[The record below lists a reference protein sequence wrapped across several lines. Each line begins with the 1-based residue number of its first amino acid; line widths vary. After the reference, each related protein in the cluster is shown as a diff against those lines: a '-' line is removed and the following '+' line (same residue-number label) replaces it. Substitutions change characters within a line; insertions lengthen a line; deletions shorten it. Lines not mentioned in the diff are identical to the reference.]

1 MKTALT
7 AWDKVQISRN
17 VQRPRTLD
25 YVRIL
30 CDNFFEFHGDRRY
43 ADDAAIVAGVGR
55 IMGRSVMI
63 IGHQKGRDTR
73 ENMKRNFGM
82 PKPDGY
88 RKALR
93 LFHHAEKFALP
104 VICLIDTPGADPSME
119 SESRGQGNAIA
130 ENILIMAQLR
140 TPLVS
145 FVIGEGGSG
154 GALAIGVTDRIFML
168 EHSIY
173 SVAAPEASAAILW
186 RDSSKAADAAKT
198 MRITAQ
204 DLHGLSSLALT
215 EVAQKLLL
223 QIAVL
228 AQQITTQA
236 QAIKFRDIKL
246 ERITFELARL
256 KAWRFGAKTE
266 RMDAEQRQFHEQ
278 YRPDGPIRP
287 RNRLN
292 NEGELL
298 AGQIWAE
305 IEITAPA
312 TTAPNAI
319 NATAGVI
326 AKITRNPAK
335 GIQSKDDSTSGRA
348 GRSFMAVSPPIKKPI
363 PKPEMTAAHELA
375 PFNFSSEIAG
385 PIA

>member
-30 CDNFFEFHGDRRY
+30 CDDFFEFHGDRRY

-130 ENILIMAQLR
+130 ENILVMAQLR

-204 DLHGLSSLALT
+204 DLHEMGI
-215 EVAQKLLL
+215 VD
-223 QIAVL
+223 
-228 AQQITTQA
+228 
-236 QAIKFRDIKL
+236 AIVP
-246 ERITFELARL
+246 E
-256 KAWRFGAKTE
+256 
-266 RMDAEQRQFHEQ
+266 
-278 YRPDGPIRP
+278 PDGGAHLDPENTVRKVGDLIMNSLEELSAIPTQTLLDQRYQKY
-287 RNRLN
+287 RVIGAFNTLATN
-292 NEGELL
+292 QQGNGEPLVF
-298 AGQIWAE
+298 
-305 IEITAPA
+305 P
-312 TTAPNAI
+312 
-319 NATAGVI
+319 
-326 AKITRNPAK
+326 
-335 GIQSKDDSTSGRA
+335 
-348 GRSFMAVSPPIKKPI
+348 
-363 PKPEMTAAHELA
+363 
-375 PFNFSSEIAG
+375 
-385 PIA
+385 

>member
-30 CDNFFEFHGDRRY
+30 CDDFFEFHGDRRY

-63 IGHQKGRDTR
+63 VGHQKGRDTR

-130 ENILIMAQLR
+130 ENILVMAQLR

-204 DLHGLSSLALT
+204 DLHEMGIVDAIVPEPEGGAHLDPENTVRKVGDLIMNSLEALSAIPTQTLLDQRYQKYRVIGAFNTLT
-215 EVAQKLLL
+215 TN
-223 QIAVL
+223 
-228 AQQITTQA
+228 QQ
-236 QAIKFRDIKL
+236 
-246 ERITFELARL
+246 
-256 KAWRFGAKTE
+256 G
-266 RMDAEQRQFHEQ
+266 
-278 YRPDGPIRP
+278 
-287 RNRLN
+287 N
-292 NEGELL
+292 GEPLVF
-298 AGQIWAE
+298 
-305 IEITAPA
+305 P
-312 TTAPNAI
+312 
-319 NATAGVI
+319 
-326 AKITRNPAK
+326 
-335 GIQSKDDSTSGRA
+335 
-348 GRSFMAVSPPIKKPI
+348 
-363 PKPEMTAAHELA
+363 
-375 PFNFSSEIAG
+375 
-385 PIA
+385 

>member
-30 CDNFFEFHGDRRY
+30 CDDFFEFHGDRRY

-204 DLHGLSSLALT
+204 DLHEMGI
-215 EVAQKLLL
+215 VD
-223 QIAVL
+223 
-228 AQQITTQA
+228 
-236 QAIKFRDIKL
+236 AIVP
-246 ERITFELARL
+246 E
-256 KAWRFGAKTE
+256 
-266 RMDAEQRQFHEQ
+266 
-278 YRPDGPIRP
+278 PDGGAHLDPENTVRKVGDLIMNSLEELSAIPTQTLLDQRYQKY
-287 RNRLN
+287 RVIGAFNTLATN
-292 NEGELL
+292 QQGNGEPLVF
-298 AGQIWAE
+298 
-305 IEITAPA
+305 P
-312 TTAPNAI
+312 
-319 NATAGVI
+319 
-326 AKITRNPAK
+326 
-335 GIQSKDDSTSGRA
+335 
-348 GRSFMAVSPPIKKPI
+348 
-363 PKPEMTAAHELA
+363 
-375 PFNFSSEIAG
+375 
-385 PIA
+385 

>member
-30 CDNFFEFHGDRRY
+30 CDDFFEFHGDRRY

-63 IGHQKGRDTR
+63 VGHQKGRDTR

-130 ENILIMAQLR
+130 ENILVMAQLR

-204 DLHGLSSLALT
+204 DLHEMGIVDAIVPEPEGGAHLDPENTVRKVGDLIMNSLEELSAIPTQTLLDQRYQKYRVIGAFNT
-215 EVAQKLLL
+215 VATN
-223 QIAVL
+223 
-228 AQQITTQA
+228 QQ
-236 QAIKFRDIKL
+236 
-246 ERITFELARL
+246 
-256 KAWRFGAKTE
+256 G
-266 RMDAEQRQFHEQ
+266 
-278 YRPDGPIRP
+278 
-287 RNRLN
+287 N
-292 NEGELL
+292 GEPLVF
-298 AGQIWAE
+298 
-305 IEITAPA
+305 P
-312 TTAPNAI
+312 
-319 NATAGVI
+319 
-326 AKITRNPAK
+326 
-335 GIQSKDDSTSGRA
+335 
-348 GRSFMAVSPPIKKPI
+348 
-363 PKPEMTAAHELA
+363 
-375 PFNFSSEIAG
+375 
-385 PIA
+385 

>member
-7 AWDKVQISRN
+7 AWDKVQISSN

-30 CDNFFEFHGDRRY
+30 CDDFFEFHGDRRY

-63 IGHQKGRDTR
+63 VGHQKGRDTR

-130 ENILIMAQLR
+130 ENILVMAQLR

-204 DLHGLSSLALT
+204 DLHEMGIVDAIVPEPEGGAHLDPENTVRKVGDLIMNSLEELSAIPTQTLLDQRYQKYRVIGAFNTLAT
-215 EVAQKLLL
+215 NQN
-223 QIAVL
+223 
-228 AQQITTQA
+228 
-236 QAIKFRDIKL
+236 
-246 ERITFELARL
+246 
-256 KAWRFGAKTE
+256 G
-266 RMDAEQRQFHEQ
+266 
-278 YRPDGPIRP
+278 
-287 RNRLN
+287 N
-292 NEGELL
+292 GEPLVF
-298 AGQIWAE
+298 
-305 IEITAPA
+305 P
-312 TTAPNAI
+312 
-319 NATAGVI
+319 
-326 AKITRNPAK
+326 
-335 GIQSKDDSTSGRA
+335 
-348 GRSFMAVSPPIKKPI
+348 
-363 PKPEMTAAHELA
+363 
-375 PFNFSSEIAG
+375 
-385 PIA
+385 

>member
-1 MKTALT
+1 MKTAFT

-30 CDNFFEFHGDRRY
+30 CDDFFEFHGDRRY

-130 ENILIMAQLR
+130 ENILVMAQLR

-154 GALAIGVTDRIFML
+154 GALAIGVTDRIYML

-204 DLHGLSSLALT
+204 DLHEMGIVDAIVPEPDGGAHLDPENTVRKVGDLLMNSLEALSTIPTQTL
-215 EVAQKLLL
+215 
-223 QIAVL
+223 L
-228 AQQITTQA
+228 AQRYQKYRVIGAFNTLTTNQH
-236 QAIKFRDIKL
+236 
-246 ERITFELARL
+246 
-256 KAWRFGAKTE
+256 G
-266 RMDAEQRQFHEQ
+266 
-278 YRPDGPIRP
+278 
-287 RNRLN
+287 N
-292 NEGELL
+292 GEPLVF
-298 AGQIWAE
+298 
-305 IEITAPA
+305 P
-312 TTAPNAI
+312 
-319 NATAGVI
+319 
-326 AKITRNPAK
+326 
-335 GIQSKDDSTSGRA
+335 
-348 GRSFMAVSPPIKKPI
+348 
-363 PKPEMTAAHELA
+363 
-375 PFNFSSEIAG
+375 
-385 PIA
+385 

>member
-30 CDNFFEFHGDRRY
+30 CDDFFEFHGDRRY

-63 IGHQKGRDTR
+63 VGHQKGRDTR

-130 ENILIMAQLR
+130 ENILVMAQLR

-204 DLHGLSSLALT
+204 DLREMGIVDAIVPEPEGGAHLDPENTVRKVGDLIMNSLEELSAIPTQTLLDQRYQKYRVIGAFNT
-215 EVAQKLLL
+215 VATN
-223 QIAVL
+223 
-228 AQQITTQA
+228 QQ
-236 QAIKFRDIKL
+236 
-246 ERITFELARL
+246 
-256 KAWRFGAKTE
+256 G
-266 RMDAEQRQFHEQ
+266 
-278 YRPDGPIRP
+278 
-287 RNRLN
+287 N
-292 NEGELL
+292 GEPLVF
-298 AGQIWAE
+298 
-305 IEITAPA
+305 P
-312 TTAPNAI
+312 
-319 NATAGVI
+319 
-326 AKITRNPAK
+326 
-335 GIQSKDDSTSGRA
+335 
-348 GRSFMAVSPPIKKPI
+348 
-363 PKPEMTAAHELA
+363 
-375 PFNFSSEIAG
+375 
-385 PIA
+385 